1 MSLSIKDLLL
11 RYKARLRAPQGSVIK
26 EVVLAYNA
34 LGIPCV
40 ETEFGYTR
48 ATRTIVIKLTGPKKM
63 EMLMRKDIALSNA
76 RKVLGVADAPE
87 HII

>member
-26 EVVLAYNA
+26 EVVVAYQA

-48 ATRTIVIKLTGPKKM
+48 ATRTIVIKLTGPKKI
-63 EMLMRKDIALSNA
+63 EMLMRKNLVLSNV
-76 RKVLGVADAPE
+76 RKALREADAPE